1 MDPKLTKVT
10 HQLPLDFRWRIQR
23 QGEILVDGES
33 YTPEFVVEA
42 LAPLISEER
51 KAKIEAVVAKRTWE
65 VIIAGDQLYD
75 VGNISAL
82 MRTAESFGYL
92 QFKILERQGSRY
104 KKSDRI
110 SRGSEKWLDL
120 EKTKEPIATLK
131 TLKTQGYKIF
141 ATSLEGDEGGTQ
153 DLSQPLVMI
162 LGNEKDGVSPEV
174 LAEADELVRLPMCG
188 FTQSYNISV
197 AGSLVMQQIFQQ
209 RQEKLENP
217 YKKSKPEE
225 VALLA
230 QYYLRSVGDS
240 RILRE
245 LKSKAN
251 NAGQ

>member
-1 MDPKLTKVT
+1 MDSKLTKAVD
-10 HQLPLDFRWRIQR
+10 HLPLDFRWRIQR
-23 QGEILVDGES
+23 SGQIVVDDQS
-33 YTPEFVVEA
+33 YTPEFIVEA
-42 LAPLISEER
+42 LAPLLSDER
-51 KAKIEAVVAKRTWE
+51 RQKIEAVVEKRTWD
-65 VIIAGDQLYD
+65 VVIAGDQLYD

-120 EKTKEPIATLK
+120 EKTKEPIPTLRKLK
-131 TLKTQGYKIF
+131 TAGYKVF
-141 ATSLEGDEGGTQ
+141 ATSLEGDEGKSH

-174 LAEADELVRLPMCG
+174 LAEADELVRLPMAG

-209 RQEKLENP
+209 RQDKLKDP
-217 YKKSKPEE
+217 FSKSKEE
-225 VALLA
+225 ITALLA

-245 LKSKAN
+245 LKSKAD